1 MAQALEDACSILVDL
16 DELHPDLFV
25 TFTTNPNWKEIQE
38 NLAPGQTYVD
48 RPDLVARVF
57 KLKLKALMKDLT
69 EGNWFGKTKCHFYVV
84 EFQKRGL
91 PHAHILIILDDK
103 HKIDEKHIDN
113 FITAEMPDK
122 THTRLYEN
130 FKKYQIHTPCDT
142 EEDGWRFCRYNR
154 ESCEKRFPKQFCLA
168 TVNNLETGYTE
179 YLRRPT
185 KENNFTIQRKKLVNG
200 KEMLAQKA
208 LFKKHGIFSDKDRKS
223 AAANSKTPK
232 ASSTTSSQST
242 QPSTPSK
249 PETRADSV
257 AKLAKLLRKS
267 SILEPSSQSQEPDA
281 TNRRKSYK
289 VLAEE
294 LHADISEDDDF
305 DFNDYHFDVVSGDDD
320 SDDEF
325 VEQEEF
331 VHEANKSKNS
341 NDYVTIDGVQ
351 IKVLKPVYETYEFLI
366 NNQWVVPTNYGLSLK
381 FNSHINV
388 ESCGTMRTVK
398 YIFKYIYKGGDCAN
412 LVLTQEKDK
421 RLNYD
426 EVKNRMGKLFVISRI
441 TNKFKLKLK
450 FYLLSYRHTICFI
463 S

>member
-25 TFTTNPNWKEIQE
+25 TFTTNPNWREIQE

-113 FITAEMPDK
+113 FITAELPEK
-122 THTRLYEN
+122 KHTRLYEN

-142 EEDGWRFCRYNR
+142 QEDEWRFCRYNR
-154 ESCEKRFPKQFCLA
+154 PTCEKHFPKPVCLA
-168 TVNNLETGYTE
+168 TVNNIETGYTE
-179 YLRRPT
+179 YLRRCMS
-185 KENNFTIQRKKLVNG
+185 ENTFTIQRKKLVNG

-223 AAANSKTPK
+223 AATNSKTPE
-232 ASSTTSSQST
+232 ASTTKSQST
-242 QPSTPSK
+242 QPSSPSK
-249 PETRADSV
+249 PETRAASV
-257 AKLAKLLRKS
+257 EKLTKLLRKS
-267 SILEPSSQSQEPDA
+267 SILETSSQSQEPDSM
-281 TNRRKSYK
+281 RRKGYK
-289 VLAEE
+289 EFAEE
-294 LHADISEDDDF
+294 MHADISEDDDF
-305 DFNDYHFDVVSGDDD
+305 DFNDYHFDVISDDE

-325 VEQEEF
+325 AEQEEF
-331 VHEANKSKNS
+331 VHEANRGKNS
-341 NDYVTIDGVQ
+341 EDFVTIDGVKH
-351 IKVLKPVYETYEFLI
+351 KVLKPVYETYEFLI
-366 NNQWVVPTNYGLSLK
+366 TNQWVVPTNYGLSLK

-421 RLNYD
+421 KLNYD
-426 EVKNRMGKLFVISRI
+426 EVKNRMGKSLII
-441 TNKFKLKLK
+441 K
-450 FYLLSYRHTICFI
+450 
-463 S
+463 

>member
-1 MAQALEDACSILVDL
+1 
-16 DELHPDLFV
+16 
-25 TFTTNPNWKEIQE
+25 
-38 NLAPGQTYVD
+38 
-48 RPDLVARVF
+48 
-57 KLKLKALMKDLT
+57 
-69 EGNWFGKTKCHFYVV
+69 
-84 EFQKRGL
+84 
-91 PHAHILIILDDK
+91 
-103 HKIDEKHIDN
+103 
-113 FITAEMPDK
+113 
-122 THTRLYEN
+122 
-130 FKKYQIHTPCDT
+130 
-142 EEDGWRFCRYNR
+142 
-154 ESCEKRFPKQFCLA
+154 
-168 TVNNLETGYTE
+168 
-179 YLRRPT
+179 
-185 KENNFTIQRKKLVNG
+185 
-200 KEMLAQKA
+200 MLAQKA
-208 LFKKHGIFSDKDRKS
+208 LFKKHGIFSDKDRKA

-267 SILEPSSQSQEPDA
+267 SILEPSSQSQDPDA
-281 TNRRKSYK
+281 TNRRKSCK

-294 LHADISEDDDF
+294 LHADIREDDDF

-426 EVKNRMGKLFVISRI
+426 EVKNRMGMLFFDF
-441 TNKFKLKLK
+441 TYNL
-450 FYLLSYRHTICFI
+450 
-463 S
+463 